1 METSLY
7 LVSNAIHIY
16 AIAVFLDSFLGEV
29 KSRTIY
35 KKAAYIAY
43 YFIGSLVWIIS
54 QNTNINLV
62 INTAAIILISILY
75 CVTWK
80 KRVFSAIWVC
90 AVGMFIDWIA
100 FSVLGE
106 LQFVQSGLFAKHF
119 IFNCCL
125 FYSDIY
131 IIKMWSIHRSLHI
144 FGSLF

>member
-7 LVSNAIHIY
+7 LVSNAIRVY
-16 AIAVFLDSFLGEV
+16 AICILLDSFLGEL

-90 AVGMFIDWIA
+90 AV
-100 FSVLGE
+100 E
-106 LQFVQSGLFAKHF
+106 
-119 IFNCCL
+119 CL
-125 FYSDIY
+125 
-131 IIKMWSIHRSLHI
+131 
-144 FGSLF
+144 